1 VVVAVV
7 IIIIMVVVVMVVM
20 MVTVT
25 VVVVFGRMTS
35 GDGRRSPCLGG
46 IRGSRRF
53 RLVVSA
59 GAACLSLWWMTGRW
73 FRVG

>member
-7 IIIIMVVVVMVVM
+7 VMMMMMVMVVVVVM
-20 MVTVT
+20 MMMV

>member
-59 GAACLSLWWMTGRW
+59 GAACLSLWWLSGRW